1 MQDNKIQQMVLNKLE
16 SVIKE
21 NNIDLKVRVLDMGCS
36 DVRLYSKYLID
47 NAEEYVG
54 IDINENSIKKAK
66 SKFNSDNINFELTS
80 SEDICSMEK
89 TFDLIIINNS
99 LAYTNKRRVI
109 NNIFQVL
116 KEDGYCIS
124 LYNNTYLYN
133 IYKIIHPNRNRLI
146 EIIHSL
152 VVTINM
158 ILYHFFSIRLFHTT
172 SNSFIEITSLL
183 NKHKFKKKEIIR
195 DKKSFSWEVI
205 HFIVKK

>member
-1 MQDNKIQQMVLNKLE
+1 M
-16 SVIKE
+16 
-21 NNIDLKVRVLDMGCS
+21 
-36 DVRLYSKYLID
+36 
-47 NAEEYVG
+47 
-54 IDINENSIKKAK
+54 
-66 SKFNSDNINFELTS
+66 
-80 SEDICSMEK
+80 
-89 TFDLIIINNS
+89 
-99 LAYTNKRRVI
+99 RRVI